1 MRLHVSA
8 KRFLCAVDPSYHA
21 SLSPASRHS
30 LVLQG
35 GPFDERAAAAYIKAP
50 YAQDG
55 LTLRRLDDL
64 AKDPAMRTPNCRT
77 SSRCWNA
84 CCGLIRI
91 AHICARQVNLF
102 GMDGPFG
109 ARRRSTE
116 DLYVEGNT
124 MPKESLLRELS
135 ALREQLEQQPPLNEE
150 QRAELELLIRDIEL
164 KLANEDA
171 LNEGSLVDGVNLAVE
186 HFEVSHPTLA
196 GTLRSI
202 VQSLANMG
210 I

>member
-1 MRLHVSA
+1 
-8 KRFLCAVDPSYHA
+8 
-21 SLSPASRHS
+21 
-30 LVLQG
+30 
-35 GPFDERAAAAYIKAP
+35 
-50 YAQDG
+50 
-55 LTLRRLDDL
+55 
-64 AKDPAMRTPNCRT
+64 
-77 SSRCWNA
+77 
-84 CCGLIRI
+84 
-91 AHICARQVNLF
+91 
-102 GMDGPFG
+102 
-109 ARRRSTE
+109 
-116 DLYVEGNT
+116 

-186 HFEVSHPTLA
+186 RFEVSHPTLA

-202 VQSLANMG
+202 VLSLANMG

>member
-1 MRLHVSA
+1 
-8 KRFLCAVDPSYHA
+8 
-21 SLSPASRHS
+21 
-30 LVLQG
+30 
-35 GPFDERAAAAYIKAP
+35 
-50 YAQDG
+50 
-55 LTLRRLDDL
+55 
-64 AKDPAMRTPNCRT
+64 
-77 SSRCWNA
+77 
-84 CCGLIRI
+84 
-91 AHICARQVNLF
+91 
-102 GMDGPFG
+102 
-109 ARRRSTE
+109 
-116 DLYVEGNT
+116 

-171 LNEGSLVDGVNLAVE
+171 LNEGSLVDGVSLAVE
-186 HFEVSHPTLA
+186 RFEVSHPTLA

>member
-1 MRLHVSA
+1 M
-8 KRFLCAVDPSYHA
+8 
-21 SLSPASRHS
+21 
-30 LVLQG
+30 Q
-35 GPFDERAAAAYIKAP
+35 
-50 YAQDG
+50 
-55 LTLRRLDDL
+55 
-64 AKDPAMRTPNCRT
+64 
-77 SSRCWNA
+77 
-84 CCGLIRI
+84 
-91 AHICARQVNLF
+91 
-102 GMDGPFG
+102 
-109 ARRRSTE
+109 
-116 DLYVEGNT
+116 
-124 MPKESLLRELS
+124 KESLLRELS

-186 HFEVSHPTLA
+186 RFEVSHPTLA

>member
-1 MRLHVSA
+1 
-8 KRFLCAVDPSYHA
+8 
-21 SLSPASRHS
+21 
-30 LVLQG
+30 
-35 GPFDERAAAAYIKAP
+35 
-50 YAQDG
+50 
-55 LTLRRLDDL
+55 
-64 AKDPAMRTPNCRT
+64 
-77 SSRCWNA
+77 
-84 CCGLIRI
+84 
-91 AHICARQVNLF
+91 
-102 GMDGPFG
+102 
-109 ARRRSTE
+109 
-116 DLYVEGNT
+116 

-135 ALREQLEQQPPLNEE
+135 ALLEQLEQQPPLNEE

-186 HFEVSHPTLA
+186 RFEVSHPTLA

>member
-1 MRLHVSA
+1 
-8 KRFLCAVDPSYHA
+8 
-21 SLSPASRHS
+21 
-30 LVLQG
+30 
-35 GPFDERAAAAYIKAP
+35 
-50 YAQDG
+50 
-55 LTLRRLDDL
+55 
-64 AKDPAMRTPNCRT
+64 
-77 SSRCWNA
+77 
-84 CCGLIRI
+84 
-91 AHICARQVNLF
+91 
-102 GMDGPFG
+102 
-109 ARRRSTE
+109 
-116 DLYVEGNT
+116 

-150 QRAELELLIRDIEL
+150 QRAELELLIGDIEL

-186 HFEVSHPTLA
+186 RFEVSHPTLA

>member
-1 MRLHVSA
+1 M
-8 KRFLCAVDPSYHA
+8 P
-21 SLSPASRHS
+21 
-30 LVLQG
+30 
-35 GPFDERAAAAYIKAP
+35 
-50 YAQDG
+50 
-55 LTLRRLDDL
+55 
-64 AKDPAMRTPNCRT
+64 CR
-77 SSRCWNA
+77 
-84 CCGLIRI
+84 
-91 AHICARQVNLF
+91 
-102 GMDGPFG
+102 
-109 ARRRSTE
+109 
-116 DLYVEGNT
+116 
-124 MPKESLLRELS
+124 KSLLRELS

-186 HFEVSHPTLA
+186 RFEVSHPTLA

>member
-1 MRLHVSA
+1 MCS
-8 KRFLCAVDPSYHA
+8 S
-21 SLSPASRHS
+21 
-30 LVLQG
+30 
-35 GPFDERAAAAYIKAP
+35 
-50 YAQDG
+50 
-55 LTLRRLDDL
+55 DL
-64 AKDPAMRTPNCRT
+64 
-77 SSRCWNA
+77 
-84 CCGLIRI
+84 
-91 AHICARQVNLF
+91 
-102 GMDGPFG
+102 
-109 ARRRSTE
+109 
-116 DLYVEGNT
+116 GNT

-171 LNEGSLVDGVNLAVE
+171 LNESSLVDGVNLAVE
-186 HFEVSHPTLA
+186 RFEVSHPTLA

>member
-1 MRLHVSA
+1 
-8 KRFLCAVDPSYHA
+8 
-21 SLSPASRHS
+21 
-30 LVLQG
+30 
-35 GPFDERAAAAYIKAP
+35 
-50 YAQDG
+50 
-55 LTLRRLDDL
+55 
-64 AKDPAMRTPNCRT
+64 
-77 SSRCWNA
+77 
-84 CCGLIRI
+84 
-91 AHICARQVNLF
+91 
-102 GMDGPFG
+102 
-109 ARRRSTE
+109 
-116 DLYVEGNT
+116 

-135 ALREQLEQQPPLNEE
+135 ALREQLEQQPPPNEE

-186 HFEVSHPTLA
+186 RFEVSHPTLA

>member
-1 MRLHVSA
+1 M
-8 KRFLCAVDPSYHA
+8 
-21 SLSPASRHS
+21 
-30 LVLQG
+30 
-35 GPFDERAAAAYIKAP
+35 
-50 YAQDG
+50 
-55 LTLRRLDDL
+55 
-64 AKDPAMRTPNCRT
+64 
-77 SSRCWNA
+77 
-84 CCGLIRI
+84 
-91 AHICARQVNLF
+91 
-102 GMDGPFG
+102 
-109 ARRRSTE
+109 
-116 DLYVEGNT
+116 YVEEI
-124 MPKESLLRELS
+124 PCRRSLLRELS

-186 HFEVSHPTLA
+186 RFEVSHPTLA

>member
-1 MRLHVSA
+1 
-8 KRFLCAVDPSYHA
+8 
-21 SLSPASRHS
+21 
-30 LVLQG
+30 
-35 GPFDERAAAAYIKAP
+35 
-50 YAQDG
+50 
-55 LTLRRLDDL
+55 
-64 AKDPAMRTPNCRT
+64 
-77 SSRCWNA
+77 
-84 CCGLIRI
+84 
-91 AHICARQVNLF
+91 
-102 GMDGPFG
+102 
-109 ARRRSTE
+109 
-116 DLYVEGNT
+116 

-186 HFEVSHPTLA
+186 RFEVSHPTLA

-202 VQSLANMG
+202 VQSLSNMG

>member
-1 MRLHVSA
+1 
-8 KRFLCAVDPSYHA
+8 
-21 SLSPASRHS
+21 
-30 LVLQG
+30 
-35 GPFDERAAAAYIKAP
+35 
-50 YAQDG
+50 
-55 LTLRRLDDL
+55 
-64 AKDPAMRTPNCRT
+64 
-77 SSRCWNA
+77 
-84 CCGLIRI
+84 
-91 AHICARQVNLF
+91 
-102 GMDGPFG
+102 
-109 ARRRSTE
+109 
-116 DLYVEGNT
+116 

-164 KLANEDA
+164 KLANEGA

-186 HFEVSHPTLA
+186 RFEVSHPTLA

>member
-1 MRLHVSA
+1 
-8 KRFLCAVDPSYHA
+8 
-21 SLSPASRHS
+21 
-30 LVLQG
+30 
-35 GPFDERAAAAYIKAP
+35 
-50 YAQDG
+50 
-55 LTLRRLDDL
+55 
-64 AKDPAMRTPNCRT
+64 
-77 SSRCWNA
+77 
-84 CCGLIRI
+84 
-91 AHICARQVNLF
+91 
-102 GMDGPFG
+102 
-109 ARRRSTE
+109 
-116 DLYVEGNT
+116 

-150 QRAELELLIRDIEL
+150 QRAELELLIRGIEL

-186 HFEVSHPTLA
+186 RFEVSHPTLA